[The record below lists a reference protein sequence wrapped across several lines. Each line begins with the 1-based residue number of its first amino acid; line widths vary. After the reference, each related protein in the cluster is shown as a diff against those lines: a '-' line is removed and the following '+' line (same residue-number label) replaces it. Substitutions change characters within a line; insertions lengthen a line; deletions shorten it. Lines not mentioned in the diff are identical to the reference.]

1 MRKRYLLVL
10 TVAGGLALAGAV
22 AAPASAAHATTKAG
36 VSAKWR
42 PAPPPPKRSFTLD
55 GTVGAVDATAST
67 ITVNHGASTTISV
80 NSAAAVVINR
90 AAATL
95 SATPTGARV
104 RVSGTVTNGKWNATR
119 IDVTT
124 RWSFGVDGT
133 VTAVDPDASTITVN
147 RGSSTVTVPVDGAAV
162 VTIDHAASTL
172 AAVPAGARVRVR
184 GTVTNSVENATT
196 LDVTTRWSFGV
207 DGTVTA
213 VDPDASTITVN
224 RGSSTVTVPVDGA
237 AVVTIDHAASTL
249 SAVQTGGR
257 VRISGIVTNGIQ
269 NATRIDVTT
278 RWSFGVDGTVTAV
291 DTTASTIT
299 VNCGGRNVVVP
310 VDSAARVT
318 LNRATTTLSALPTG
332 ARVTVRGTV
341 TNGVQN
347 ATRVEATTP
356 PVKKS
361 RYHR

>member
-1 MRKRYLLVL
+1 MRNRYLLVL

-22 AAPASAAHATTKAG
+22 AAPASAAHTTTKAG

-42 PAPPPPKRSFTLD
+42 PAPPPKRSFTLD

-67 ITVNHGASTTISV
+67 ITVNHAASTTISV
-80 NSAAAVVINR
+80 NSAAAVVIDR

-95 SATPTGARV
+95 SDTPTGARV
-104 RVSGTVTNGKWNATR
+104 RVSGTVTNGKWSATR

-133 VTAVDPDASTITVN
+133 VA
-147 RGSSTVTVPVDGAAV
+147 
-162 VTIDHAASTL
+162 
-172 AAVPAGARVRVR
+172 
-184 GTVTNSVENATT
+184 
-196 LDVTTRWSFGV
+196 
-207 DGTVTA
+207 A

-257 VRISGIVTNGIQ
+257 VRVSGTVTNGIQ

-278 RWSFGVDGTVTAV
+278 RWSFGVDGTVAAV
-291 DTTASTIT
+291 DPDASTIT

-356 PVKKS
+356 PAPKKS